1 MPTSPKG
8 PATASRSSTS
18 SQRAVKPEPFS
29 VEHFA
34 AYARLLVLDN
44 GEQWEPEPF
53 QLEIVA
59 DLFSDFVAVWTIIP
73 EANGKT
79 TLYGGLGLYWADFV
93 PAAEVL
99 LAAASRQ
106 QAELMYSQAAGFVR
120 RTPGMRKRFRPYDGY
135 RRIKSLRLE
144 GRIQVMAA
152 DDSTGDG
159 VLYDLALIDELHRH
173 KNLKLYRVWKGKAQK
188 RGGTLGV
195 ISTAGEPGGEFED
208 ARANIV
214 RSAQSVEREGLH
226 VRAVSG
232 ETVLHDWAVPMS
244 ADVED
249 MGVVKAAN
257 PFSKITET
265 ALRAKRDDPAMTPEH
280 WRRFVCNQAV
290 LSGGSAVS
298 PEEWDK
304 LREEGVQ
311 PDRAAPAFGWLD
323 LGWKIDTT
331 ALGALVWESDERRVI
346 ADVLVIPPPVD
357 ELHVVAG
364 LLRLQAAF
372 EDFRGVVYDPNAG
385 GQQMAQLIEA
395 GIHPLQTDDDLR
407 EMHGLERLEGQK
419 LPPIVF
425 IEHSQ
430 DNAPMAD
437 AAAKL
442 DEAIRNGWIVHDG
455 NRLLRSH
462 VLNAISRS
470 LGGEKWKFDRPND
483 AKGERRGRYP
493 IDALTGVLMGHR
505 TALAEAGAA
514 ESFVFEV
521 FS

>member
-1 MPTSPKG
+1 L
-8 PATASRSSTS
+8 AI
-18 SQRAVKPEPFS
+18 
-29 VEHFA
+29 VE
-34 AYARLLVLDN
+34 
-44 GEQWEPEPF
+44 
-53 QLEIVA
+53 
-59 DLFSDFVAVWTIIP
+59 DLFSEFVAVWTIIP

-79 TLYGGLGLYWADFV
+79 TLYGGLGLYWADFQ
-93 PAAEVL
+93 PACEVL

-144 GRIQVMAA
+144 GRIQVMSA
-152 DDSTGDG
+152 DDSTVDG

-214 RSAQSVEREGLH
+214 RTAQSVVRTGLH

-232 ETVLHDWAVPMS
+232 ETVLHDWAVPMN

-249 MGVVKAAN
+249 MAIVKQAN
-257 PFSKITET
+257 PFSLITEKT
-265 ALRAKRDDPAMTPEH
+265 LRSKRDDPAMTTEH

-304 LREEGVQ
+304 LREEGCE
-311 PDRAAPAFGWLD
+311 PDRAAPAYGWLD

-331 ALGALVWESDERRVI
+331 ALGALVWESDERRVVS
-346 ADVLVIPPPVD
+346 DVLVIPPPVD
-357 ELHVVAG
+357 EAHIVAG
-364 LLRLQAAF
+364 LLRLQASF

-385 GQQMAQLIEA
+385 GQQMAQLLEK
-395 GIHPLQTDDDLR
+395 GEHPLQTDDDAR
-407 EMHGLERLEGQK
+407 ELVGLPRLEGAGA
-419 LPPIVF
+419 PIIDF

-442 DEAIRNGWIVHDG
+442 DEAIRNGWLVHDG

-462 VLNAISRS
+462 VLNAVGRS
-470 LGGEKWKFDRPND
+470 LGGEKWKFDRPAD

-493 IDALTGVLMGHR
+493 IDALTGLLMGHR
-505 TALAEAGAA
+505 TALAESGA
-514 ESFVFEV
+514 SQDFFFQVI
-521 FS
+521 S